1 MRPGWTALERPP
13 WTEGLGLGDGTLELC
28 YDGKQGR
35 QPCNQKAKEGGTLP
49 SILLLTFA
57 LSMLSLCNK

>member
-1 MRPGWTALERPP
+1 MWPGWTALER
-13 WTEGLGLGDGTLELC
+13 LGEVWDWAMELC

-49 SILLLTFA
+49 SVLLLTFA